1 MTMLVNN
8 KRRIPKPEEVD
19 SFINGSS
26 APAQTQ
32 VVVQPVPQQQE
43 VIQPVQQQVVQMPQ
57 PQVVPQPVVVQEL
70 QQNVIIQTTQA
81 EDKLKQFNIRFPVR
95 YHKILKRYLLDL
107 EDGNKTMGSY
117 VIEAIEEKMRKD
129 GLI

>member
-1 MTMLVNN
+1 MTMVVNN

-19 SFINGSS
+19 SFINGNG

-57 PQVVPQPVVVQEL
+57 PQVVPQPVVVQEI
-70 QQNVIIQTTQA
+70 QQNVIVQTTQP

-117 VIEAIEEKMRKD
+117 IIEAIEDKMRRD